1 MVLFVCNIKGNLF
14 IRNNYGAAYL
24 SKSAGFGNLED
35 PDPEAYLGY
44 SKTSMMKFFLQKLLT
59 PFNGYSR

>member
-14 IRNNYGAAYL
+14 IGNEYGAAYL

-44 SKTSMMKFFLQKLLT
+44 SKASMMKFFCK
-59 PFNGYSR
+59 NC